1 MKILLDFAIQNW
13 HITGDVT
20 PFDLRNFSRMSAPTP
35 SDSTPSRDERINLKD
50 RWLALFLAWLVP
62 GLGHF
67 YQGRRFKG
75 TVFFIRI
82 LGTFF
87 SGVCLGDGKSV
98 HWSWKDDYR
107 TYWYPAQFMTG
118 IVAVPAFLQAQRQI
132 PKDIQ
137 PDRSNLMLEK
147 RLAGKCEGALLDATI
162 GDEEG
167 LVLNLEGDVEIT
179 PSNEAGF
186 SRTVT
191 GSFKGVLEPIPGE
204 EGPIQEKTPVELTIY
219 SLSDIDPPIF
229 PSPHREFVAV
239 AEGKTT
245 SGVPLG
251 IRASLQGRIRN
262 SRSFADYY
270 CAPLDDTGVVQAHGN
285 LGKYF
290 ELGMMY
296 TMIAGLL
303 NVLAIWD
310 AFEGPAYGY
319 GDEDE
324 DDPSTP
330 QPATA

>member
-1 MKILLDFAIQNW
+1 
-13 HITGDVT
+13 
-20 PFDLRNFSRMSAPTP
+20 MSAPTT
-35 SDSTPSRDERINLKD
+35 SDSTPSRDDRINLKD

-75 TVFFIRI
+75 AVFFFCI

-118 IVAVPAFLQAQRQI
+118 IVAVPAVIQARRQN
-132 PKDIQ
+132 PKDIM
-137 PDRSNLMLEK
+137 PDRSNLTLEK
-147 RLAGKCEGALLDATI
+147 KLSGKCEGALINARI

-167 LVLNLEGDVEIT
+167 VILNLEGDVNIE
-179 PSNEAGF
+179 PSKDVGF
-186 SRTVT
+186 SRAVT
-191 GSFKGVLEPIPGE
+191 GSFKGVLLPIPGE
-204 EGPIQEKTPVELTIY
+204 EGPIQERTPVELKIY
-219 SLSDIDPPIF
+219 SLDEIDPPVF
-229 PSPHREFVAV
+229 PSPNRDFVAV
-239 AEGKTT
+239 AEGATT
-245 SGVPLG
+245 GETKLD
-251 IRASLQGRIRN
+251 IRATFQGKILNARR
-262 SRSFADYY
+262 FADYY
-270 CAPLDDTGVVQAHGN
+270 CAPLDDTGLMQAHGE

-296 TMIAGLL
+296 TMVAGLL

-324 DDPSTP
+324 DESSSP
-330 QPATA
+330 QPVTA